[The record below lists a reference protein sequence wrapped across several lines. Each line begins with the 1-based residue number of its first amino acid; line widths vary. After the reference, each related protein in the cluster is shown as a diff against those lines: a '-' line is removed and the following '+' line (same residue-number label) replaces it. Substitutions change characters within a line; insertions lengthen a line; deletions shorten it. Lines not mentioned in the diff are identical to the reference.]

1 MAMHIEKP
9 TKAPTY
15 EQDDGPLTDAQYQAI
30 RAASS
35 ASGTPDY
42 LFTEC
47 LIGFEQFIVKPTGES
62 LIMENN

>member
-1 MAMHIEKP
+1 MAMHIEKS
-9 TKAPTY
+9 TKALTY

-30 RAASS
+30 RAVSS

-47 LIGFEQFIVKPTGES
+47 LIGFEQFIAKPNCES
-62 LIMENN
+62 LTRENN